1 MSDKSLEQGMAPG
14 APHGA
19 TEAGEGETRLETPAA
34 AEPKGPNDEPFA
46 PAVGGHEATP
56 EQHQHDDTCNDD
68 HCGCGDD
75 HCGCGDDHCGCGDEH
90 CGCDSCER
98 DEDVATLNEENIS
111 FAYTVKGLD
120 CPSCAKQC
128 ENAVRLA
135 EGVADCELN
144 YASGQLLVSKEPGAL
159 DAVVERSVLAAVRS
173 TGHDL
178 DLSEEKLREL
188 EAELPWFVE
197 HRQELLMGGSGLF
210 LAAGLVL
217 EHLVHAEV
225 PSNVCYVISAVC
237 GLVYIAPM
245 AWYALKRKTAD
256 MNVLMT
262 IAVIGALLMGA
273 FGEAA
278 MVIFLD
284 QVGEW
289 LEGWSMRKSRG
300 SIAQLMQLAPDTAHV
315 VGEDG
320 SAHDVEAD
328 DVEEGTLIRVLVGER
343 VPLDGVIVSGS
354 SSFNEAPITGESVP
368 QDKGVGAQAFA
379 GSLNEGAVV
388 ELRTTSDAD
397 ESTLARIVT
406 MVQGAQAAKAPYE
419 AFIDRFAAVY
429 TPLVV
434 AGALIV
440 GIVVPLFAGLFLGF
454 DKVNWLDWVYRALSL
469 LVVACPCALVIS
481 TPVTFVSAISR
492 AAQDGVLVKGG
503 ACFDVA
509 AHVNA
514 IAFDKTGTL
523 TQGAPQLVR
532 VACLDDTKL
541 DEVLEVALALES
553 SSTHPLARAVCAHGK
568 EAGIAPRQAA
578 QVSELA
584 ARGVSGVLDGQD
596 CFVGKPSYVRELVAD
611 SSALDECVALL
622 EAQGNTVLAV
632 ARDGHAIGALALADA
647 PRTAAKPALDE
658 LRALGVQRLHMLTG
672 DNARVA
678 EAVAAQL
685 GLDSVSA
692 ACLPDDKVNAV
703 RSLQQAGVV
712 AMVGDGINDAPA
724 LAAADL
730 GITMGAASS
739 DTALEVADVALLS
752 DDLASLPT
760 FMRLARRTML
770 VVRENIVFAILVKA
784 LVFVLVAG
792 GWAGMAAAVFAD
804 TGVALIVIMN
814 GLRLML
820 KVRRS

>member
-1 MSDKSLEQGMAPG
+1 MSDTQERRLDLVPR
-14 APHGA
+14 
-19 TEAGEGETRLETPAA
+19 EGELASAREEGRLAEQEVAGQAPEPAA
-34 AEPKGPNDEPFA
+34 EEAQRA
-46 PAVGGHEATP
+46 AVVPP
-56 EQHQHDDTCNDD
+56 ESEQESHHHYHDGCDDD
-68 HCGCGDD
+68 HCGCGDE
-75 HCGCGDDHCGCGDEH
+75 HCACDDDHCGCGDEH
-90 CGCDSCER
+90 CGCEQREAS
-98 DEDVATLNEENIS
+98 TINEQNVS
-111 FAYTVKGLD
+111 FTYQVKGLD

-135 EGVADCELN
+135 EGVADAELN
-144 YASGQLLVSKEPGAL
+144 YATGQLLVSKEPGAL

-173 TGHDL
+173 CGHDL
-178 DLSEEKLREL
+178 DLSDEKLREL

-197 HRQELLMGGSGLF
+197 HREELLMGASGVL

-217 EHLVHAEV
+217 EHLVHAEL
-225 PSNVCYVISAVC
+225 PAKACYVISALC
-237 GLVYIAPM
+237 GLVYVAPM
-245 AWYALKRKTAD
+245 AYYALRRKTAD
-256 MNVLMT
+256 MNVLMS
-262 IAVIGALLMGA
+262 IAVVGALLMGA
-273 FGEAA
+273 HEEAA

-300 SIAQLMQLAPDTAHV
+300 NIARLMELAPDTAHLV
-315 VGEDG
+315 QADG
-320 SAHDVEAD
+320 TLRDVEAD
-328 DVEEGTLIRVLVGER
+328 DVEEGSLIRVLPGER
-343 VPLDGVIVSGS
+343 VPLDGVIERGT

-379 GSLNEGAVV
+379 GSLNEGSVV

-397 ESTLARIVT
+397 ESTLARIVS

-429 TPLVV
+429 TPIVV

-440 GIVVPLFAGLFLGF
+440 GLVVPLLVGLFGGF
-454 DKVNWLDWVYRALSL
+454 ENVNWGDWVFRALSL

-481 TPVTFVSAISR
+481 TPVSFVSAISR

-509 AHVNA
+509 AHLNA

-523 TQGAPQLVR
+523 TQGAPRLER
-532 VACLDDTKL
+532 VACVDGASL
-541 DEVLEVALALES
+541 DEVLAVALALEAG
-553 SSTHPLARAVCAHGK
+553 STHPLARAVCAYGEQAGQQPR
-568 EAGIAPRQAA
+568 EALD
-578 QVSELA
+578 VCELA
-584 ARGVSGVLDGQD
+584 AHGVSGVVDGGA
-596 CFVGKPSYVRELVAD
+596 CVIGKPGYVRGQVHDARELDAVVAT
-611 SSALDECVALL
+611 L
-622 EAQGNTVLAV
+622 EGQGYTVLAV
-632 ARDGHAIGALALADA
+632 AREGRALGALALADA
-647 PRTAAKPALDE
+647 PRAAAKPALEE
-658 LRALGVQRLHMLTG
+658 LRALGVGRLHMLTG

-678 EAVAAQL
+678 DAVAAEL

-692 ACLPDDKVNAV
+692 GCLPDDKVNAIHD
-703 RSLQQAGVV
+703 LQKSGVV

-752 DDLASLPT
+752 DDLTSLPL
-760 FMRLARRTML
+760 FLRLARHTML
-770 VVRENIVFAILVKA
+770 VVRENITFAILVKA
-784 LVFVLVAG
+784 LVFVLVVG
-792 GWAGMAAAVFAD
+792 GWAGMGAAVFAD
-804 TGVALIVIMN
+804 TGVALIVILN

-820 KVRRS
+820 RVRRG